1 MKEFVNVALVGLG
14 QIGNYFY
21 NEINTKK
28 EIEVKT
34 GKSIRIVAIS
44 AKNKNKKRKFKID
57 KSIFYKNPI
66 DIFKE
71 KK

>member
-21 NEINTKK
+21 NEINIKKK

-44 AKNKNKKRKFKID
+44 AKNKNKKRKFKII
-57 KSIFYKNPI
+57 KNIF
-66 DIFKE
+66 
-71 KK
+71 